1 MWIFHKPSMAIKA
14 DVLEDKIENEE
25 PETTTDVECLVWK
38 FLMDTTENKREV
50 RQVVD
55 KIKAKLLSENKIIE
69 SKYTKFELWQ
79 QARQDGAAPE

>member
-1 MWIFHKPSMAIKA
+1 MWIFHKLSMVIKA
-14 DVLEDKIENEE
+14 DVLQDKIENEE

-55 KIKAKLLSENKIIE
+55 RIKAKLLSENKIIE
-69 SKYTKFELWQ
+69 SKHTKFELWQ
-79 QARQDGAAPE
+79 QSRQSGSASE